1 MTFKVFLQ
9 NKSPEGFITN
19 NIDMSILIKKITGND
34 ASSIKYVWYNLNT
47 QSFDDRKTFNTEEDA
62 KWDILK
68 AYYNAKEICGQKIVG
83 ISLDYDEEKNIQGE
97 IK

>member
-9 NKSPEGFITN
+9 NKSPEGVITT
-19 NIDMSILIKKITGND
+19 NIDMNILIKKITGND
-34 ASSIKYVWYNLNT
+34 VNSNIKYVWYNLNT
-47 QSFDDRKTFNTEEDA
+47 QSFDDRKTFNTEEEA

-68 AYYNAKEICGQKIVG
+68 AYYNVKEICGKKVVG
-83 ISLDYDEEKNIQGE
+83 ISLDYVEQNVQGE

>member
-9 NKSPEGFITN
+9 NKSPEGVITT
-19 NIDMSILIKKITGND
+19 NIDMNILIKKIIGD
-34 ASSIKYVWYNLNT
+34 DVRSIKYVWFNLNT
-47 QSFDDRKTFNTEEDA
+47 QSFDDRKTFNTEEEA

-68 AYYNAKEICGQKIVG
+68 AYYNVKEICGQKVVG
-83 ISLDYDEEKNIQGE
+83 ISLDYVEQNVQGE